1 MSTNARSRDRKWW
14 YGLPGARA
22 LRAALRQLRLGMRDI
37 DLRDRLPD
45 ASIAEGVVVR
55 GIDRLTVGKGL
66 ILDHRAYINCRG
78 GVWNKRGGY
87 VTIGDNSEIGPYC
100 ALWGAGGITIG
111 NNVHLGSHVSISAHE
126 GRQVKPD
133 DVDVWKPLDFEFAP
147 VVIEDHVLVCSGTSI
162 APGVRIG
169 HHSIIGCGSAVV
181 KDIPPYSVAAGAP
194 ARVIRSSVAP
204 ATSAITA

>member
-1 MSTNARSRDRKWW
+1 MSQKRPPIQPKWW
-14 YGLPGARA
+14 HALPGASSLRAFARMMRLSARDIA
-22 LRAALRQLRLGMRDI
+22 LRA
-37 DLRDRLPD
+37 RLPD
-45 ASIAEGVVVR
+45 ARIGEGVVVR
-55 GIDRLTVGKGL
+55 GIDRFTAGKGL

-78 GVWNKRGGY
+78 GEWNQRGGY

-133 DVDVWKPLDFEFAP
+133 DLDVWKPLDFEFAP

-181 KDIPPYSVAAGAP
+181 KDVPPYAVAAGAP
-194 ARVIRSSVAP
+194 ARVIRFSVPQAP
-204 ATSAITA
+204 ETAS